1 MITLAAT
8 LGCLLITE
16 KAAEVLLDPG
26 REGRI
31 ALPKDEESSRPE
43 DVEVMGEKAAYIRAD
58 ASVPLI
64 SA

>member
-31 ALPKDEESSRPE
+31 ALSSDEESTMAE
-43 DVEVMGEKAAYIRAD
+43 DVEVRGEKSEYIRAEI
-58 ASVPLI
+58 SVPLI